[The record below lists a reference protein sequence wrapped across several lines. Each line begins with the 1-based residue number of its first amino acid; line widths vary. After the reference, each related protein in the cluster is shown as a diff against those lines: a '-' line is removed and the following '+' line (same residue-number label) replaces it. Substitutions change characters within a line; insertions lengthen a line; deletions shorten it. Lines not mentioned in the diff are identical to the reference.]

1 MNNLNEYKNR
11 FYTLMESTM
20 GNVKPLIVEQDL
32 TQLQSKTQETMNGLK
47 GKQLKLKSGLLTL
60 KTPVVQFTETNLGQK
75 VTNITFNTDQPS
87 AIFYIY
93 IRPIKNKLYISMNPE
108 DQLLEIN
115 YGSVNS
121 IIKMSI
127 STYVENAPSVETV
140 KSIVSA
146 IKSLESVYI
155 QSGVAT
161 LQK

>member
-1 MNNLNEYKNR
+1 
-11 FYTLMESTM
+11 M
-20 GNVKPLIVEQDL
+20 GNVKPLIVEQDS

-115 YGSVNS
+115 YASVNS